1 MEEKKRLIIIGTG
14 GQGKVAADIAE
25 RNGYRD
31 IVFLTSDS
39 SVKEC
44 SGYPVIGPDTMAP
57 EVEGELFIAIGNG
70 EARKRLM
77 EANAG
82 RTFPVLVHPAATVAK
97 SAVIGPGTIV
107 MAGAV
112 ISPYASVGQGC
123 IVNTC
128 SSVDH
133 DCVLGDYVHIS
144 VGAHLA
150 GKIRIGDMTRIG
162 AGATVIDEIHICGG
176 CVIGAGAVVVKNI
189 EKAGTYVGIPAAE
202 IN

>member
-1 MEEKKRLIIIGTG
+1 MENRKRLIIIGTG
-14 GQGKVAADIAE
+14 GQGKVAVDIAE
-25 RNGYRD
+25 RSGYRD
-31 IVFLTSDS
+31 IVFLTSDD

-44 SGYPVIGPDTMAP
+44 SGYPVLGPDTMAG
-57 EVEGELFIAIGNG
+57 ELEGDLFIAIGNG

-82 RTFPVLVHPAATVAK
+82 RTFPVLIHPGATVSRRAD
-97 SAVIGPGTIV
+97 IGPGTIV

-112 ISPYASVGQGC
+112 ISPYASVGKGC
-123 IVNTC
+123 IINTC

-150 GKIRIGDMTRIG
+150 GRITVGDMTRIG
-162 AGATVIDEIHICGG
+162 AGATVIDDVRICGG
-176 CVIGAGAVVVKNI
+176 CTIGAGAVVVKDI
-189 EKAGTYVGIPAAE
+189 EKAGTYVGIPAE
-202 IN
+202 ELK